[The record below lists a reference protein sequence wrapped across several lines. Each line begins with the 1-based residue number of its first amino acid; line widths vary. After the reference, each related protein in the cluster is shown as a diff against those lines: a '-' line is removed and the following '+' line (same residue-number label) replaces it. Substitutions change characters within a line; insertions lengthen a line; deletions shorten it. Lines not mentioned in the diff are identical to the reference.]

1 MAARAAGKKAAPK
14 KKTAEDEKK
23 YLCPYCMKEKKKSE
37 FYVCTDPRVL
47 TGITSMCK
55 DCVKKIAL
63 SWDENRQ
70 EFGACTKKS
79 VMEALEY
86 IDRPFLENL
95 WNSSYAEWADDKSQ
109 HRRTTIWDCYIKNV
123 SLVNYR
129 GMRWR
134 DGDIFQTYVEDA
146 KQVAAL
152 EDGNRDMAQTLINS
166 QEVDNE
172 CEKNRKDVIRLLGYD
187 PFEGE
192 KIEDQPLLYSQLIG
206 YLDSGGDTSDDIM
219 RTSSA
224 ITIVRGFSQQAKI
237 DDKIAKAM
245 ANSNANTSELKTL
258 LDAKKNLSATISQL
272 AEQSCLSLKHNK
284 NASKG
289 ENTWT
294 GKIKKLKDIDL
305 REAEVNG
312 FDIGTCRGMQQVL
325 EISDASILKQLR
337 LDESEWSD
345 MVAEMR
351 VDNQQLRIERD
362 NYKEINR
369 ILLQENLDLKDFLE
383 EHGITIDLN
392 LRDLKSIYSVFANKD
407 EEIENSDEDSEYDED
422 LEASNGILEEMSD
435 EVESDGDSDE

>member
-1 MAARAAGKKAAPK
+1 MAARSAGKKAPAK
-14 KKTAEDEKK
+14 KKTAADEKK
-23 YLCPYCMKEKKKSE
+23 YLCPYCMKEKKKTE

-95 WNSSYAEWADDKSQ
+95 WNSSYAEWADDTSKN
-109 HRRTTIWDCYIKNV
+109 RRTSIWDTYIKNV
-123 SLVNYR
+123 SMVQYR

-134 DGDIFQTYVEDA
+134 DGDIFHTYVEDA

-152 EDGNRDMAQTLINS
+152 ESGNTEAAKTLLDS

-192 KIEDQPLLYSQLIG
+192 KLEDQPLLYSQLIG
-206 YLDSGGDTSDDIM
+206 YLDSGGDGNEDMM

-224 ITIVRGFSQQAKI
+224 ITIVRGFLQQAKL
-237 DDKIAKAM
+237 DDRIAKAM
-245 ANSNANTSELKTL
+245 ANSNVNTSELKQL
-258 LDAKKNLSATISQL
+258 LDSKKNVSSTITLL

-305 REAEVNG
+305 RDAEVNG

-345 MVAEMR
+345 MVAEQR
-351 VDNQQLRIERD
+351 QTIVDLQKKVD
-362 NYKEINR
+362 VYKEINR
-369 ILLQENLDLKDFLE
+369 IILRENIDLRDTLEENNLLDNNTLKNLKDLFSPLGEVTIQE
-383 EHGITIDLN
+383 E
-392 LRDLKSIYSVFANKD
+392 D
-407 EEIENSDEDSEYDED
+407 ESDED
-422 LEASNGILEEMSD
+422 
-435 EVESDGDSDE
+435 

>member
-1 MAARAAGKKAAPK
+1 MAARSAGRKVAA
-14 KKTAEDEKK
+14 KKTAADEKK
-23 YLCPYCMKEKKKSE
+23 YLCQFCLKEKRKSE
-37 FYVCTDPRVL
+37 FYISTDPHVM
-47 TGITSMCK
+47 TGIVPICK
-55 DCVKKIAL
+55 DCIRKIAL
-63 SWDENRQ
+63 NWDDNRK
-70 EFGACTKKS
+70 EYGPCTKKS
-79 VMEALEY
+79 VMDALEY
-86 IDRPFLENL
+86 LDRPFLESL
-95 WNSSYAEWADDKSQ
+95 WNSSYAEWADDTKQ
-109 HRRTTIWDCYIKNV
+109 KRRTTIWDAYIKNV
-123 SLVNYR
+123 GLKNYN

-152 EDGNRDMAQTLINS
+152 ESGDKESAPTLVAS
-166 QEVDNE
+166 QEVNNE
-172 CEKNRKDVIRLLGYD
+172 VDKNRKDVIRLLGYD

-192 KIEDQPLLYSQLIG
+192 KLEDQPLLYSQLIG
-206 YLDSGGDTSDDIM
+206 YLDAGGDSNDDMM

-245 ANSNANTSELKTL
+245 ANSNVNASELKTL

-305 REAEVNG
+305 RDAEVNG

-325 EISDASILKQLR
+325 EISDASILKQLA

-345 MVAEMR
+345 MVAEQR
-351 VDNQQLRIERD
+351 KAIVDLQTQRD
-362 NYKEINR
+362 TYREINR
-369 ILLQENLDLKDFLE
+369 ILLRENLDLRDTLE
-383 EHGITIDLN
+383 ENELLDAEN
-392 LRDLKSIYSVFANKD
+392 LHDLKELFSPLSEAVVQ
-407 EEIENSDEDSEYDED
+407 DSEEDEND
-422 LEASNGILEEMSD
+422 AEE
-435 EVESDGDSDE
+435 

>member
-1 MAARAAGKKAAPK
+1 MAKSAGKKTTSTKRAI
-14 KKTAEDEKK
+14 TDDKK
-23 YLCPYCMKEKKKSE
+23 YLCPYCLKEKKRSE
-37 FYVCTDPRVL
+37 FYVSTDPKVL

-63 SWDENRQ
+63 AWDDNRQ
-70 EFGACTKKS
+70 EFGACTKKT
-79 VMEALEY
+79 VMDALEY

-95 WNSSYAEWADDKSQ
+95 WNSSYAEWADDTSQ
-109 HRRTTIWDCYIKNV
+109 KRRTTIWDAYIKNV
-123 SLVNYR
+123 AMTQYR

-134 DGDIFQTYVEDA
+134 DGDIFNTYVEDA

-152 EDGNRDMAQTLINS
+152 DSGNKELAQTLIDS
-166 QEVDNE
+166 QEVNNE

-206 YLDSGGDTSDDIM
+206 YLDSGGDGNDDIM

-224 ITIVRGFSQQAKI
+224 ITIVRGFSQQSKI
-237 DDKIAKAM
+237 DDKIARAM
-245 ANSNANTSELKTL
+245 ANTSVNTSELKAL

-294 GKIKKLKDIDL
+294 GKIKKLKDMDL
-305 REAEVNG
+305 RAAEVNG

-325 EISDASILKQLR
+325 EISDASIMKQLA

-345 MVAEMR
+345 MVAEQR
-351 VDNQQLRIERD
+351 QTIVTLQKERD
-362 NYKEINR
+362 VYREINR
-369 ILLQENLDLKDFLE
+369 LILRENLDLRDTLE
-383 EHGITIDLN
+383 ENSLLDVSNLQNLKELFSPLGETIAQEEEEDN
-392 LRDLKSIYSVFANKD
+392 D
-407 EEIENSDEDSEYDED
+407 EE
-422 LEASNGILEEMSD
+422 
-435 EVESDGDSDE
+435 